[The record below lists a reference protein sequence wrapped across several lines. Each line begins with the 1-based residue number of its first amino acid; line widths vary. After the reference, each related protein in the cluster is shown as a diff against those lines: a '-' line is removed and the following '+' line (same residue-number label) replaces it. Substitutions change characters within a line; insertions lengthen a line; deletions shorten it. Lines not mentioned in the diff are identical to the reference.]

1 MTKIHSKLMQTT
13 NNSNVLH
20 MNLESSKDYKVPSS
34 ALLQDDSLSSD
45 KIYQN
50 LHSAKGRLPANR
62 LPPLEK
68 INQDRI

>member
-13 NNSNVLH
+13 NSSNVLH
-20 MNLESSKDYKVPSS
+20 VNLESSKDYEVTSS

-45 KIYQN
+45 QIYQN
-50 LHSAKGRLPANR
+50 LPSAKGRLPANR
-62 LPPLEK
+62 LPSLEK